1 MSVSILIVTHGNIG
15 QATLD
20 AAIEIIGSSPM
31 AAKAINIDRN
41 ADYDSLVTK
50 VNTAAKEINAG
61 DGVLLLTDLYGSTP
75 SNIASAINI
84 KDSIVIAGLN
94 LPMLIRVMNYYTL
107 PLYEISDK
115 AISGGKDGILVYY
128 IDKNM
133 NYDANSN

>member
-1 MSVSILIVTHGNIG
+1 MSVSILIVTHGSIG

-20 AAIEIIGSSPM
+20 AAIEIIGSSPL
-31 AAKAINIDRN
+31 AAKTINIDMD
-41 ADYDSLVTK
+41 ADYDSLVAK

-75 SNIASAINI
+75 SNIASAIDI

-128 IDKNM
+128 VDKSM
-133 NYDANSN
+133 NYDADSN

>member
-31 AAKAINIDRN
+31 AAKAINIDMD

-61 DGVLLLTDLYGSTP
+61 EGVLLLTDLYGSTP
-75 SNIASAINI
+75 SNIASTIDI

-133 NYDANSN
+133 NYDTHSN